1 MKKVAVNMLLIGSIS
16 NFVSFE
22 EITGTTTVEN
32 LSFNWSL
39 KKITSLVKFLK
50 SNLFHAFQ
58 IEPFPS
64 ATFTKTPQVTFIL
77 FFVTE

>member
-39 KKITSLVKFLK
+39 KKNHLIS
-50 SNLFHAFQ
+50 
-58 IEPFPS
+58 
-64 ATFTKTPQVTFIL
+64 
-77 FFVTE
+77 